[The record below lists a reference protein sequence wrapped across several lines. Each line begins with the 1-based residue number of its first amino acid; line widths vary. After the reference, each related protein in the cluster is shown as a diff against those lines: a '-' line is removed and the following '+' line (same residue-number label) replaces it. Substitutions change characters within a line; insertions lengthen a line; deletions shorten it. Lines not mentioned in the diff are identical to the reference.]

1 MSGIQEG
8 KLALVIGARTPEG
21 RAQLVGK
28 SVIVDQILN
37 GADAVYNPEQE
48 GYVFVSHINHNGRI
62 SHFNC
67 GEDMDELAIIYS
79 EGFVTGQGD
88 MLDIGYAL
96 IATKFLLPLDDD
108 SFDFESEKQ
117 REVIYALPHIR

>member
-37 GADAVYNPEQE
+37 GFDAQFDPEQNA
-48 GYVFVSHINHNGRI
+48 YVFPTVVRHNGRVM
-62 SHFNC
+62 FVNC
-67 GEDMDELAIIYS
+67 GADMDELCIIYC
-79 EGFVTGQGD
+79 EGFVSNNDQ
-88 MLDIGYAL
+88 LNAGYAL
-96 IATKFLLPLDDD
+96 VATKFLLPLDDD

-117 REVIYALPHIR
+117 REVIHALPHIR

>member
-1 MSGIQEG
+1 MSDIQEG

-21 RAQLVGK
+21 RSRLVGK

-37 GADAVYNPEQE
+37 GFDAQFDPEQSAF
-48 GYVFVSHINHNGRI
+48 VFPAVVRHNGQLM
-62 SHFNC
+62 FVNC
-67 GEDMDELAIIYS
+67 GADMDEVAIIYS
-79 EGFVTGQGD
+79 EGYISD
-88 MLDIGYAL
+88 CEMLDAGYAL

-117 REVIYALPHIR
+117 NEIIYALTNQEG